1 MTVSTYV
8 IARNRVDPL
17 ALFDAAR
24 NVVGDPKRWTLFDGP
39 DFGDVHMYQ
48 TRGGQGAAAMVS
60 VHFPAAGGPYP
71 REDGNPKP
79 DGYAHVGFIT
89 GAFAGDPGEGA
100 AWKYH
105 AGLVAALG
113 QWLNARG
120 IGWCWSFEGDP
131 WIHGHVPAARPG
143 NAPELERRTARTAA
157 DPDPGEAWAPL
168 IAATGAFDPESDA
181 ALLAWM
187 SGEAGGMTG
196 YAEGLAAVY
205 ETSTTVIGLDPAALA
220 ALHDC
225 ADAAAGAAEQM
236 AVARQRFTTHYAEV
250 RQFAANG
257 GILPFN
263 GRWMTGEG
271 N

>member
-8 IARNRVDPL
+8 IARNRIDPL

-24 NVVGDPKRWTLFDGP
+24 AVVGNPQKWTLHDGP

-48 TRGGQGAAAMVS
+48 TQGGQGADAMVS
-60 VHFPAAGGPYP
+60 VHFPAAGGLYP
-71 REDGNPKP
+71 PEDGNPQP

-89 GAFAGDPGEGA
+89 GWWDSEDEVRRH
-100 AWKYH
+100 H

-113 QWLNARG
+113 RWLDAHG
-120 IGWCWSFEGDP
+120 VGWCWSYEGDP
-131 WIHGHVPAARPG
+131 WIHGHVPADLLAAGPP
-143 NAPELERRTARTAA
+143 ALARRTLRTAT
-157 DPDPGEAWAPL
+157 DPGPGEAWAPL
-168 IAATGAFDPESDA
+168 IAATGAFDPETDA
-181 ALLAWM
+181 ALLGWM

-205 ETSTTVIGLDPAALA
+205 ETATAVIGLDPAALA

-236 AVARQRFTTHYAEV
+236 AVARRRFTAHYAEV
-250 RQFAANG
+250 RQFAAAG
-257 GILPFN
+257 GVLPFN

-271 N
+271 S